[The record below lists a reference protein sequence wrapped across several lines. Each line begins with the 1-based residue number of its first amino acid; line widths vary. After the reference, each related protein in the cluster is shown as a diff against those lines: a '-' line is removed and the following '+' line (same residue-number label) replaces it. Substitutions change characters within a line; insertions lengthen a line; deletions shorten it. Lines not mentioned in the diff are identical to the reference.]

1 MSVPTIIFLGALA
14 GLTIFLGLPF
24 ARLKNLSAT
33 VKGLVTAL
41 ATGVLLYLL
50 TDVTSKMLEPI
61 AEVFTRTMSAGSARL
76 EGLGELGLLVVG
88 LSLGLVGIVALT
100 HRFQKGAHPA
110 PSGTPAKTA
119 QAQTPASIAEIRPET
134 LSLIIAIGIGAHN
147 LSEGLAIG
155 QAAASGSLQLA
166 WLLILGFGLHN
177 LTEGFGIAGPLSG
190 RPVSW
195 KFLGALGL
203 IGGGPTFWGTVLG
216 ISFHSPELFVF
227 SLAFAAGAILYV
239 VMELLGAARR
249 YSRLVVAVGLLAGF
263 LLGLGTDFLLT
274 LAGA

>member
-1 MSVPTIIFLGALA
+1 VSVTTIIFLGALA

-61 AEVFTRTMSAGSARL
+61 AEAFTSSASSGLNRL
-76 EGLGELGLLVVG
+76 GGLGELGLLVVG

-100 HRFQKGAHPA
+100 HRFQRGSKITPNDTSAKPA
-110 PSGTPAKTA
+110 QIPSSP
-119 QAQTPASIAEIRPET
+119 PELRPET

-166 WLLILGFGLHN
+166 WILILGFGLHN
-177 LTEGFGIAGPLSG
+177 MTEGFGIAGPLSG

-203 IGGGPTFWGTVLG
+203 IGGGPTFLGTVLG

-249 YSRLVVAVGLLAGF
+249 YSRLVVSIGLLIGF
-263 LLGLGTDFLLT
+263 LLGLGTDFVLT